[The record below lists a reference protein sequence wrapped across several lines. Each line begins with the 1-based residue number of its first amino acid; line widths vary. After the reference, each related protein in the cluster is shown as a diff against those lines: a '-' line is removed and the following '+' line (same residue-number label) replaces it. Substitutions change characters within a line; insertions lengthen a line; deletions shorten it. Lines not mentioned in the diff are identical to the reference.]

1 MQIEAFWGSQLWA
14 EINFQW
20 KAHGRTWPLL
30 WRYQYS
36 NPHTIISAIK
46 FGLHLCIWALR
57 YLRLAVFTFVKTMFE
72 KRTQQHS
79 CVPISYRKSL
89 HPLPTAYIQIDHQ
102 RFLTPLPNS
111 RVVEVAFEFEMLINF
126 YEPQVFANPPKFISC
141 FLCCHTCF
149 KVWAGVIV
157 HYSMP
162 IFIQIFLLEIIFQ
175 ISLDGPQYWDGLRF
189 PTQSPYS

>member
-1 MQIEAFWGSQLWA
+1 
-14 EINFQW
+14 
-20 KAHGRTWPLL
+20 
-30 WRYQYS
+30 
-36 NPHTIISAIK
+36 
-46 FGLHLCIWALR
+46 
-57 YLRLAVFTFVKTMFE
+57 MFE

-102 RFLTPLPNS
+102 RFLAPLPKS

-175 ISLDGPQYWDGLRF
+175 ISLDGPQYSDGLRF
-189 PTQSPYS
+189 PTQSPYSWPSLGLE